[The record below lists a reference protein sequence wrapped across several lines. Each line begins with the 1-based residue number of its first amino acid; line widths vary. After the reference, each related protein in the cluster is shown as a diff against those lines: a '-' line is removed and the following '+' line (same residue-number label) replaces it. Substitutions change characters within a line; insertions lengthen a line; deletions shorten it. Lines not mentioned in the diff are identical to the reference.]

1 MFLMSRN
8 RWIYAVLIGA
18 SAGLFVASI
27 ISFLDWRLN
36 PSGIFHSDL
45 GTNWRFVWETW
56 ISWFIPVFVIG
67 SAVSVPVLF
76 WFSKRKK
83 STTASNKSLE

>member
-8 RWIYAVLIGA
+8 HWICAMLIGA
-18 SAGLFVASI
+18 TAGLFVASVV
-27 ISFLDWRLN
+27 SFLDWQLN

-45 GTNWRFVWETW
+45 GTNWRIVWETW
-56 ISWFIPVFVIG
+56 ISWFVPVFVIG

-83 STTASNKSLE
+83 LAVASNKSLE